1 LIYTAKTSFTNNIY
15 KDTDNYNI
23 AKKRAV
29 DPSYWIHQIGRI
41 FKHFSKHYGHN
52 IGLSAVFRQ
61 PNADHSHC
69 HLLHGYSL
77 AFTFTFGC
85 DELDNKNWAVDFGGL
100 KPLKAWLEDSFDH
113 KVAVDKT
120 DPHMDTLKDLESKG
134 LAELRIFDGVG
145 AEKFAEHAFNFADK
159 LIREATD
166 NRCYC
171 VKAECAEHGAKFTDG

>member
-1 LIYTAKTSFTNNIY
+1 MS
-15 KDTDNYNI
+15 
-23 AKKRAV
+23 
-29 DPSYWIHQIGRI
+29 
-41 FKHFSKHYGHN
+41 KHYSTKHYGHN

-100 KPLKAWLEDSFDH
+100 KPLKAWLEDMFDH
-113 KVAVDKT
+113 KTCVDIA
-120 DPHMDTLKDLESKG
+120 DPHLETLRELETKG
-134 LAELRIFDGVG
+134 LAEIRVFEGVG

-159 LIREATD
+159 LVRDMTN
-166 NRCYC
+166 NRCY
-171 VKAECAEHGAKFTDG
+171 VVRVECAEHGANSAIYEA

>member
-1 LIYTAKTSFTNNIY
+1 M
-15 KDTDNYNI
+15 
-23 AKKRAV
+23 
-29 DPSYWIHQIGRI
+29 G
-41 FKHFSKHYGHN
+41 KHYSTKHYGHN

-100 KPLKAWLEDSFDH
+100 KPLKAWLEDNFDH
-113 KVAVDKT
+113 KLCMDAH
-120 DPHMDTLKDLESKG
+120 DPQRKDLILLEEKG
-134 LAELRIFDGVG
+134 LAEIRTFDGVG

-159 LIREATD
+159 LIREKTD
-166 NRCYC
+166 NRCYV
-171 VKAECAEHGAKFTDG
+171 VKVECAEHGANSAIYEG

>member
-1 LIYTAKTSFTNNIY
+1 MARHLST
-15 KDTDNYNI
+15 
-23 AKKRAV
+23 
-29 DPSYWIHQIGRI
+29 
-41 FKHFSKHYGHN
+41 KHYGHN

-113 KVAVDKT
+113 KVAVDSA
-120 DPHMDTLKDLESKG
+120 DPEMETLKALEEKG

-166 NRCYC
+166 NRCY
-171 VKAECAEHGAKFTDG
+171 VIKVECAEHGSKFSRYTRRRLAKS

>member
-1 LIYTAKTSFTNNIY
+1 M
-15 KDTDNYNI
+15 
-23 AKKRAV
+23 
-29 DPSYWIHQIGRI
+29 G
-41 FKHFSKHYGHN
+41 KHLSTKHYGHN

-85 DELDNKNWAVDFGGL
+85 DGLDNKNWAVDFGGL
-100 KPLKAWLEDSFDH
+100 KPLKAWLEDMFDH
-113 KVAVDKT
+113 KVAVDAN
-120 DPHMDTLKDLESKG
+120 DPHMDTLKDLEAKG

-171 VKAECAEHGAKFTDG
+171 VEAECSEHGANSAIYRPS

>member
-1 LIYTAKTSFTNNIY
+1 MARHLST
-15 KDTDNYNI
+15 
-23 AKKRAV
+23 
-29 DPSYWIHQIGRI
+29 
-41 FKHFSKHYGHN
+41 KHYGHN

-85 DELDNKNWAVDFGGL
+85 DHLDNKNWAVDFGGL
-100 KPLKAWLEDSFDH
+100 KPLKAWLEDMFDH
-113 KVAVDKT
+113 KVAVDAK
-120 DPHMDTLKDLESKG
+120 DPRMDTLKDLEAKG

-145 AEKFAEHAFNFADK
+145 AEKFAEHAFYFADK

-166 NRCYC
+166 DRCW
-171 VKAECAEHGAKFTDG
+171 VESVECAEHGANSAIYEI

>member
-1 LIYTAKTSFTNNIY
+1 MARHLST
-15 KDTDNYNI
+15 
-23 AKKRAV
+23 
-29 DPSYWIHQIGRI
+29 
-41 FKHFSKHYGHN
+41 KHYGHN

-113 KVAVDKT
+113 KVAVDSA
-120 DPHMDTLKDLESKG
+120 DPHLDTLRELEAKG

-159 LIREATD
+159 LVREISN

-171 VKAECAEHGAKFTDG
+171 ISCECSEHGANSAIYEG